1 MMEVLRMEA
10 CWALCAFALPA
21 WRTCRMTPVGEQ
33 RGRWVMM
40 SLLIVLSSP
49 AVAISYMTGTF
60 CREREVLKL

>member
-1 MMEVLRMEA
+1 
-10 CWALCAFALPA
+10 
-21 WRTCRMTPVGEQ
+21 MTPVGEQ
-33 RGRWVMM
+33 RGRWVMT